1 MSTGKPC
8 YNHHQEVPLNQERF
22 IAAHGQIAIAG
33 MKYGKWFVAGL
44 GIAVSAVFLW
54 FAFRNLK
61 PETVWMHIQQANPL
75 WLLVG
80 SVVYFG
86 AVALITLRWGY
97 LLRAIQYVSPR
108 RLFPLVTIGYMGNN
122 VYPFRSGEVLRI
134 LLLQR
139 QHHVPMAKATTIV
152 IVERVFDGLVM
163 LTFIVVSLLF
173 VEIASPEVR
182 RVAMFAAP
190 IFLTALGVFFVL
202 ARRPQILRSLLAR
215 LEHLLP
221 GRLHQIAE
229 RIGEG
234 VIGGLEGLRTPADLA
249 GTIFF
254 SYTSWM
260 VEASVYWIVSFAFG
274 LNVSYPAMLL
284 TVGVVNLAGLIPA
297 SPGQIGVF
305 EFFVST
311 VVMAVGV
318 PDAQAHAFAVVVHV
332 VIWLP
337 VTLVGFLFLARQG
350 MGWGSITRARE
361 LEQQHSS

>member
-1 MSTGKPC
+1 
-8 YNHHQEVPLNQERF
+8 
-22 IAAHGQIAIAG
+22 
-33 MKYGKWFVAGL
+33 MKYGKWLVAGI
-44 GIAVSAVFLW
+44 GIAISAVFLW

-61 PETVWMHIQQANPL
+61 PETVWLTIQQANVI

-80 SVVYFG
+80 SVVYFA
-86 AVALITLRWGY
+86 AVALITIRWSY
-97 LLRAIQYVSPR
+97 LLNTIQRIAPR
-108 RLFPLVTIGYMGNN
+108 HLFPLVTIGYMGNN

-139 QHHVPMAKATTIV
+139 QYHVPMTKATTTV

-173 VEIASPEVR
+173 IDIASPEVR

-190 IFLTALGVFFVL
+190 IFLIAMGVFFVL
-202 ARRPQILRSLLAR
+202 ARHPKILRHLLGR
-215 LEHLLP
+215 LQHLLP
-221 GRLHQIAE
+221 ARLYRLAE
-229 RIGEG
+229 RLGED

-249 GTIFF
+249 GTVFF
-254 SYTSWM
+254 SFASWM
-260 VEASVYWIVSFAFG
+260 VEASVYWIVSFAFD
-274 LNVSYPAMLL
+274 LHVSYPAMLL

-311 VVMAVGV
+311 VLIAVGV
-318 PDAQAHAFAVVVHV
+318 ADSQAHVYALVVHV

-337 VTLVGFLFLARQG
+337 VTLLGFLFLARQG
-350 MGWGSITRARE
+350 MGWGAITRARD
-361 LEQQHSS
+361 LEQQTAP